1 MVMIS
6 ERNISLQLGSPGF
19 KRRDK
24 KLSILMDINNFL
36 ATALRL
42 PEVLDGALCKIL
54 DHFGFKAG
62 RIYLMDQ
69 DGEVLTLAASIGID
83 PKGLERVRLTEGFSG
98 KAARTR
104 SFVAQRVSDL
114 EDRERAHLLL
124 KQGLKVIVCLP
135 LMVSDRVLG
144 VMNLAADR
152 PLRLSHSKI
161 DLLVAIG
168 NATAIAADHA
178 RLYEELEMKVREAK
192 EKKDAIEFF
201 AHTISHDLKSPA
213 IAIHGLVKLLKKR
226 QQDTADEKTVMYCAS
241 IMRASEQIVGL
252 VEEINAYL
260 RAKDAPLSF
269 EKISIEEVTGAI
281 RSSFQD
287 QLNERRI
294 KWVEPETIPEIMADK
309 LCLVRAFQNL
319 VENALKYG
327 GEGLSEIRIDFRE
340 DSKFNILSVSDNGVG
355 VSSED
360 SGKLFKPFWRHK
372 TAART
377 EGTGLGLAIVKEI
390 ADRHRGSVWVEN
402 AGGTVFCF
410 SISKDLET
418 GASGQ
423 KPFRC

>member
-1 MVMIS
+1 MVIIS
-6 ERNISLQLGSPGF
+6 ERNISLQLGNPGF

-24 KLSILMDINNFL
+24 GLSILMEINNFL
-36 ATALRL
+36 STALRL

-62 RIYLMDQ
+62 RIYLMDKN
-69 DGEVLTLAASIGID
+69 GEVLTLAASRGID

-98 KAARTR
+98 KAARTC
-104 SFVAQRVSDL
+104 SFIAQQVSDL
-114 EDRERAHLLL
+114 EDRERAHLLM
-124 KQGLKVIVCLP
+124 KQGLRAIVCLP

-152 PLRLSHSKI
+152 PLRLSYSKI

-192 EKKDAIEFF
+192 EKKDAIELF
-201 AHTISHDLKSPA
+201 AHTTSHDLKSPA

-226 QQDTADEKTVMYCAS
+226 QQDTADEKTVMYCES
-241 IMRASEQIVGL
+241 ILRASEQIVGL
-252 VEEINAYL
+252 VDEINAYL
-260 RAKDAPLSF
+260 RAKDAPLNI
-269 EKISIEEVTGAI
+269 EKISLEEVTGAI
-281 RSSFQD
+281 RIAFQD

-294 KWVEPETIPEIMADK
+294 KWVEPETIPEITADR
-309 LCLVRAFQNL
+309 LCLVRVFQNL

-327 GEGLSEIRIDFRE
+327 GEGLSEIRIDYRE
-340 DSKFNILSVSDNGVG
+340 DSRFNILSVSDNGIG
-355 VSSED
+355 VSCED

-390 ADRHRGSVWVEN
+390 AERHRGSVWVED
-402 AGGTVFCF
+402 AGGTVFCL
-410 SISKDLET
+410 SISKDLEAGT
-418 GASGQ
+418 SG
-423 KPFRC
+423 